1 MLCRKSDFNFL
12 YQTEAALVVA
22 LEASRNEASAL
33 KIAYNYANDKYNEIK
48 SAYDKLIVQLKE
60 EVSDRILEECH
71 RSKPLIGIDARE
83 TR

>member
-1 MLCRKSDFNFL
+1 M
-12 YQTEAALVVA
+12 VA

-60 EVSDRILEECH
+60 EVSDRLH
-71 RSKPLIGIDARE
+71 LRGMPSQ
-83 TR
+83 

>member
-1 MLCRKSDFNFL
+1 MLYRKSDFNIFH
-12 YQTEAALVVA
+12 QTEAALVVA

-60 EVSDRILEECH
+60 EVSDRLH
-71 RSKPLIGIDARE
+71 LRGMPSQ
-83 TR
+83 

>member
-1 MLCRKSDFNFL
+1 M
-12 YQTEAALVVA
+12 VA

-60 EVSDRILEECH
+60 EVSDRILEGWH
-71 RSKPLIGIDARE
+71 HSKPLIGIHARE